1 MHRRRKCHFML
12 NVAMPDTSYI
22 LPWVVVA
29 VSYYSNIEELRP
41 VTGYMIEDPCE
52 IAVILTW
59 ISRA

>member
-1 MHRRRKCHFML
+1 ML